1 MRVFAPELSQCPAQS
16 HAREVP
22 PSEVEEEKSEEDRVD
37 GAFEKNGMQKKKRD
51 GRSNT
56 RLYVLTG

>member
-1 MRVFAPELSQCPAQS
+1 
-16 HAREVP
+16 
-22 PSEVEEEKSEEDRVD
+22 VEEEKSEEDRVD